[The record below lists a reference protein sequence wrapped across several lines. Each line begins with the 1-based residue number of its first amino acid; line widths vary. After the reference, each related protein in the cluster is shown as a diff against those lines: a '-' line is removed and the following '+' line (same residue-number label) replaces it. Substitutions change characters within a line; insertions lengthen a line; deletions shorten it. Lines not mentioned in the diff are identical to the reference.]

1 MGDLCDTK
9 SERRTGKNIVGNMLI
24 HKQFLKPRQEK
35 NPHFLPPIGRPIRAS
50 FPGSDFMALRGR
62 QGLTADSIAG
72 SFSCLLARHGL

>member
-9 SERRTGKNIVGNMLI
+9 SERRTGKKIVGNMLI

-35 NPHFLPPIGRPIRAS
+35 NPHFLPPIGARFALH
-50 FPGSDFMALRGR
+50 FGSDFMALRGR